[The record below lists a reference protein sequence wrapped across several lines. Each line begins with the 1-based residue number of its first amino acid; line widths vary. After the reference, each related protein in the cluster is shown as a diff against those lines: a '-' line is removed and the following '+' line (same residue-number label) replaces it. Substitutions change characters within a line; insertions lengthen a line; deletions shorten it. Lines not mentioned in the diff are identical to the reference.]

1 MQRFSSNHLHC
12 KRYWNFASGLC
23 HIYSFQHQFSSVT
36 IMLQTFPSSL
46 KMQSWC
52 RLLLRTRKVITE
64 FEQNAELKLRAWVC
78 QLASFLTRCLN
89 LMGFH
94 LLKWLNLLKWVSL
107 NRKAISASGGSAR
120 LVSMREAC
128 SKLSYKECSRIA
140 AQRGK
145 RNLKN
150 MWSSFTPVLLHPAIF

>member
-1 MQRFSSNHLHC
+1 MQHFSSNHLHC

-89 LMGFH
+89 LMSFH
-94 LLKWLNLLKWVSL
+94 LLKWLPWVGL
-107 NRKAISASGGSAR
+107 NRMAISANGGSAT
-120 LVSMREAC
+120 LVSTREAC

-150 MWSSFTPVLLHPAIF
+150 MWSSFTPVLLHPAIFYH

>member
-1 MQRFSSNHLHC
+1 MQHFSSNHLHC
-12 KRYWNFASGLC
+12 KRHWNFASGLC

-36 IMLQTFPSSL
+36 VMLQTFPSRL
-46 KMQSWC
+46 KMQCWC
-52 RLLLRTRKVITE
+52 WLLLRTRKVITE

-78 QLASFLTRCLN
+78 QLASFLTRCVN
-89 LMGFH
+89 LMSFH
-94 LLKWLNLLKWVSL
+94 LLKWLPWVSL
-107 NRKAISASGGSAR
+107 NRMAISANGGSAR

-128 SKLSYKECSRIA
+128 SKLSYKECSRMA